1 MLVYS
6 VFLYKEGSNQFQKS
20 VKHNRKYNGMMGK
33 KMGKEKVWQ
42 QMVTNQKWRK
52 LEQIISV
59 IVFLLIQT
67 VMIHTEGG
75 IRSFLHL
82 GSRKCFLVAIADII
96 FVILLFWGNR
106 LCALIEN
113 TVVFKFLNGLMI
125 IITPLILFVTTQMIT
140 QLCRIKSISKTS
152 FLRLMY
158 AAVNDMSLD
167 NILRNLII
175 YYFILA
181 FLFVVIRKINIA
193 CVVYSVLLIVLALVN
208 YYVTEFRG
216 EAFLLLDIL
225 GTGTAAEVV
234 GEYTIDVPIY
244 IGILLL
250 LNLDFCKFQIQF
262 QKISIARRKMK
273 KVPYIL
279 CQLGIIIL
287 LGGSSVYAVQNA
299 PIISFWNTNK
309 SYSNSGYLSSLA
321 SETRYLTAEKPKE
334 YSIPKVKEISE
345 EVSATKQSTTVVI
358 PQNIIMI
365 MNESLADFESIGEV
379 KTDSEILPFIH
390 SLNENVKHGLLHVPT
405 FGGGTAR
412 SEYEALS
419 GNSMYFLPAGSVPYQ
434 LYVGNQESGMAETL
448 NAQGY
453 STIAVHP
460 NKASNWNR
468 ANVYSSM
475 GFDEFISIENWG
487 DEDREKLRNYIS
499 DEAVYN
505 KLIKLY
511 EQKQSG
517 EKLFT
522 FCVTMQ
528 NHGGYEKD
536 KLNGY
541 EPDVELNY
549 KRSYPKAE
557 IYLSLAHESDNA
569 FKKLLEYFEKVDEPT
584 MIIMFGDHWPRIET
598 QFMNEVLGK
607 NKQDLDWEEI
617 QNIYTTP
624 YVIWTNYPSETVE
637 QDMSSNYLGSYVLE
651 QAGVE
656 LTNYNHF
663 LLSLKDTLP
672 IIGVGAVCDSKGNW
686 YAQDQLPEEYQKL
699 ITDYNILE
707 YNNQFDK
714 KNKVIDFFDLAQSQ
728 PSA

>member
-1 MLVYS
+1 M
-6 VFLYKEGSNQFQKS
+6 E
-20 VKHNRKYNGMMGK
+20 RE
-33 KMGKEKVWQ
+33 KMNLQIAANK
-42 QMVTNQKWRK
+42 KWRIP
-52 LEQIISV
+52 EAIISV
-59 IVFLLIQT
+59 ILFLLIQS

-75 IRSFLHL
+75 IHGFLHL
-82 GSRKCFLVAIADII
+82 GSRKLFLVAIADVI
-96 FVILLFWGNR
+96 FVILLIWGNWI
-106 LCALIEN
+106 CSLIEN
-113 TVVFKFLNGLMI
+113 TAVFKFLNGLMI

-152 FLRLMY
+152 FLRIMY
-158 AAVNDMSLD
+158 AAVNDMTLE
-167 NILRNLII
+167 NILRNLLI
-175 YYFILA
+175 YYFVLVL
-181 FLFVVIRKINIA
+181 LFVIIRKINVA
-193 CVVYSVLLIVLALVN
+193 CVIYSVLLIVLALVN

-216 EAFLLLDIL
+216 DAFLLLDIL

-234 GEYTIDVPIY
+234 GEYTIDIPVY
-244 IGILLL
+244 VGILLL

-273 KVPYIL
+273 KVPYVL
-279 CQLGIIIL
+279 CQLGIVIL
-287 LGGSSVYAVQNA
+287 LGGSSLYAVQNA

-309 SYSNSGYLSSLA
+309 SYCNSGYLSSLA
-321 SETRYLTAEKPKE
+321 SETRYLTAEKPE
-334 YSIPKVKEISE
+334 GYSVQKVKEVSE
-345 EVSATKQSTTVVI
+345 EIPVTEQSDAVVV

-379 KTDSEILPFIH
+379 KTDGEILPFIH
-390 SLNENVKHGLLHVPT
+390 SLNENVKHGQLHVPT

-412 SEYEALS
+412 SEYEALT

-434 LYVGNQESGMAETL
+434 LYVGDQESGMAEIL
-448 NAQGY
+448 KAQGY

-460 NKASNWNR
+460 NKAANWNR
-468 ANVYSSM
+468 ANVYNSM

-487 DEDREKLRNYIS
+487 DEDRENLRNYMS
-499 DEAVYN
+499 DEAAYN

-528 NHGGYEKD
+528 NHGGYDKD
-536 KLNGY
+536 KLNGF
-541 EPDVELNY
+541 EPDVKLNY

-557 IYLSLAHESDNA
+557 IYLSLARESDNA

-584 MIIMFGDHWPRIET
+584 MIIMFGDHWPKIET
-598 QFMNEVLGK
+598 KFMNEVLGK
-607 NKQDLDWEEI
+607 NKQDLDLEEM
-617 QNIYTTP
+617 QKTYTTP

-651 QAGVE
+651 QAGAE
-656 LTNYNHF
+656 LTDYNRF
-663 LLSLKDTLP
+663 LLSLKETLP
-672 IIGVGAVCDSKGNW
+672 IIGVGAVCDNEGNW

-707 YNNQFDK
+707 YNNQFDE
-714 KNKVIDFFDLAQSQ
+714 KNKVTDFFDLAQ
-728 PSA
+728 